1 MSDITITLIQ
11 THLHWEDAEANKKHF
26 ESLFKKIEKE
36 SIEKQKN
43 KLGKKIK

>member
-26 ESLFKKIEKE
+26 ESLFKKIENK
-36 SIEKQKN
+36 KN
-43 KLGKKIK
+43 NKMIILK